1 MIHHADLA
9 MKPTH
14 LLPFIIVP
22 IALLGGVVAG
32 FLSESTKPKAAQPP
46 KHQQSFAKARKS
58 FQTQLQRQE
67 FSNDPVPN
75 PPSAIAR
82 KVKFP
87 SSAGQLSAYITLPPA
102 PANSAKPATSAKS
115 PAIVW
120 LSGGF
125 CNCIDGD
132 FWKPAPRKNDQT
144 ASAFR
149 KAGIITMYPARRGGN
164 EKVGIKEGFYGEV
177 DDVLAAVDY
186 LAKQPGVDPTRIYL
200 GGHST
205 GGTLAL
211 LVAAAGGKNRF
222 RSVFAF
228 GPVEEIAGYGDELP
242 FDVRDRKERL
252 MRSPKNWINS
262 IQSPTFVI
270 EGTERGNLDSL
281 QALAKIAEHPHLK
294 FYPVTGADHFT
305 VLAPIND
312 YLAKKILQ
320 DKGPTSNIQ
329 FQPNELNQIFASTRS
344 KPKAEFRR
352 QIFARN

>member
-1 MIHHADLA
+1 

-22 IALLGGVVAG
+22 IALFGGVVAG
-32 FLSESTKPKAAQPP
+32 FMSARDQPKVARQPP
-46 KHQQSFAKARKS
+46 AYQQSFAKARKS

-75 PPSAIAR
+75 PPRTIAR
-82 KVKFP
+82 KVKFS

-102 PANSAKPATSAKS
+102 PAKPSNSTKPTAPAKS

-120 LSGGF
+120 LGGGF

-132 FWKPAPRKNDQT
+132 FWKPAPRSNDQT

-228 GPVEEIAGYGDELP
+228 GPVDEIAGYGDELP
-242 FDVRDRKERL
+242 FDLGDRKERL
-252 MRSPKNWINS
+252 MRSPKVWLNS

-281 QALAKIAEHPHLK
+281 QTLAKIAEHPNLR

-329 FQPNELNQIFASTRS
+329 FQPNELNQIFASDRT
-344 KPKAEFRR
+344 KPKAQFRR